1 MNLSPISRLY
11 VGFMAAILLVILV
24 GLLSFNTS
32 QRQSQS
38 GERVKHTYQVLNNVE
53 AIQTLLGDMEAGRR
67 GFRSTSD
74 RRFLQPYEEA
84 SRAIGPAVESLKNL
98 ISDNPSQVERVGHIE
113 ADINSLLHFWQS
125 LDAQG
130 GIRLGYNSQATV
142 TDITT
147 REKAQSDIIR
157 AELNKVTQE
166 EQSLLAIRQKA
177 DQESIERSTYE
188 LLLGTLLTLLIVFWL
203 IYLTVREFRGN
214 RRSEARLQDNFR
226 ELEQLNLASNE
237 KNWLLTGMSAV
248 NDKLQDITD
257 ASSLTQSVLQVL
269 TSYIDLPASAFYCF
283 NEDRQELQMN
293 ASVALPDQVKREY
306 RLGEGLVGQAAL
318 IRTMT
323 VVNDVPSHYWVIQGG
338 SGQATPGQIVCMPLW
353 YNQELK
359 GVLEFASFKPLNE
372 QSRQLLKSTAN
383 NIAVAINA
391 ADGHAKVMH
400 LLQTVQ
406 DQKDELGHQQEELQ
420 QSNEELM
427 RQAEILQ
434 VSEEEL
440 KVQEEE
446 LRQINAELQE
456 RNRTIEIARQDLATK
471 AKELEVNSKYKSEFL
486 ANMSHE
492 LRTPL
497 NSVLILAR
505 LLADN
510 KLSNLN
516 DKQVEYANIIHKSG
530 TDLLDLINDIL
541 DLSKIEAGK
550 IDLFM
555 EPVPIADIVRDM
567 SQLFSVVAE
576 EKGVRLITEVD
587 PSVPAYLTTDRQ
599 RTQQIIKN
607 MLSNAFKFTPKA
619 GSVTLSFHLTERPG
633 ESMTPTRPAM
643 AIAVTDTGIG
653 IAPEKQQLIFEA
665 FQQADGSTSR
675 KFGGTGLGLSISKEL
690 IRRLGGELTL
700 QSEVGKGS
708 TFTIYLPLTI
718 SADQPDPAVLP
729 TVGTMATVTPA
740 TTGAQPTRL
749 TDDRHTLEATDT
761 VILIIEDDP
770 VFAGIVRDFAREK
783 NYKTIVAL
791 RGDEGLE
798 AARQYRPSAIIMD
811 IGLPV
816 VNGWDILKIIK
827 NDEDLKHIPV
837 HVISAMDESS
847 SLSSDILAYSTKPIQ
862 KKDLEGILAVISK
875 QLNEGG
881 KKVLVVTGDHLTAG
895 SIDPLLD
902 ERHFDLHCDYATSA
916 DQAKKLLDDQAY
928 GCIIADIGQDV
939 DQGILD
945 LQAIQAAIQ
954 PKHIPVIIYLDKDLT
969 PAYEREL
976 HKISH
981 IIIRDSFLA
990 KNRLMDE
997 LELFFYKVKAVEQKP
1012 QPLYAETTPSDNN
1025 LLGRKVL
1032 LVDDDMRNVFALSTL
1047 LESQQMTVV
1056 TAGDGQEALDLL
1068 EENPDIDLVLMDVMM
1083 PTMDGYEATRHIRTN
1098 KQFTNL
1104 PVIALTAKA
1113 MAGDREKCLD
1123 AGASDYITKPVDSN
1137 QLVSLM
1143 RVWLSQ

>member
-1 MNLSPISRLY
+1 MNLSPIARLY
-11 VGFMAAILLVILV
+11 VGFLAAILLVILV
-24 GLLSFNTS
+24 GYLSFNTF
-32 QRQSQS
+32 QRQSRS
-38 GERVKHTYQVLNNVE
+38 GERVKHTYQVLNKVE
-53 AIQTLLGDMEAGRR
+53 TLQKLLGDMETGRR

-74 RRFLQPYEEA
+74 RRFLQPYETA
-84 SRAIGPAVESLKNL
+84 SRSIGPALAVLQNL
-98 ISDNPSQVERVGHIE
+98 ISDNSAQVERVGRIE
-113 ADINSLLHFWQS
+113 TDINKLLSFWQS
-125 LDAQG
+125 LDARG
-130 GIRLGYNSQATV
+130 GVNSGQYSQTAIIDV
-142 TDITT
+142 TN
-147 REKAQSDIIR
+147 REKAQTDVIR
-157 AELNKVTQE
+157 SELNKVTQA
-166 EQSLLAIRQKA
+166 EQMLLSIRQKA
-177 DQESIERSTYE
+177 DDESVRQSTYE
-188 LLLGTLLTLLIVFWL
+188 LLLGTLLTLLIVSWL

-214 RRSEARLQDNFR
+214 RRSEALLQDNFR

-237 KNWLLTGMSAV
+237 KNWLLTGMSIV

-257 ASSLTQSVLQVL
+257 TSSLTQSVLQAL
-269 TSYIDLPASAFYCF
+269 TTYINLPASAFYCF
-283 NEDRQELQMN
+283 NEDRQELLMN
-293 ASVALPDQVKREY
+293 ASVALPKEVKQTY
-306 RLGEGLVGQAAL
+306 QLGEGLIGQAAL
-318 IRTMT
+318 ARTMT
-323 VVNDVPSHYWVIQGG
+323 VVNDVPSHYWAIEGG

-359 GVLEFASFKPLNE
+359 GVLEFASFQPLNE

-446 LRQINAELQE
+446 LRQINTELQE
-456 RNRTIEIARQDLATK
+456 RNRTIEIARQDLSTK

-516 DKQVEYANIIHKSG
+516 DKQIEYANIIHKSG

-555 EPVPIADIVRDM
+555 EPVPVSDIVRDM

-576 EKGVRLITEVD
+576 EKGVQLLTSVD
-587 PSVPAYLTTDRQ
+587 PSVPAFITTDRQ

-619 GSVTLSFHLTERPG
+619 GSVTLSFHLTERPADT
-633 ESMTPTRPAM
+633 MTATRPVM

-690 IRRLGGELTL
+690 IRKLGGELTL

-708 TFTIYLPLTI
+708 TFTIYLPLTVA
-718 SADQPDPAVLP
+718 ADQPHQPVVQQPASLTPVP
-729 TVGTMATVTPA
+729 VTTSVPA
-740 TTGAQPTRL
+740 QLA
-749 TDDRHTLEATDT
+749 DDRHDLGPNDT

-783 NYKTIVAL
+783 NYKTIVSL

-798 AARQYRPSAIIMD
+798 AARQYKPSAIIMD

-816 VNGWDILKIIK
+816 VNGWDILKVLK
-827 NDEDLKHIPV
+827 ADDELKHIPV
-837 HVISAMDESS
+837 HVISAMDQSS
-847 SLSSDILAYSTKPIQ
+847 SLSDDILAYSTKPIQ
-862 KKDLEGILAVISK
+862 KKDLESILAVISK

-895 SIDPLLD
+895 SIDPLLN

-916 DQAKKLLDDQAY
+916 DQAKKLLANQPYD
-928 GCIIADIGQDV
+928 CIIADIGQDV

-945 LQAIQAAIQ
+945 LQAIQAAIL
-954 PKHIPVIIYLDKDLT
+954 PKQIPVIIYLDKDLT
-969 PAYEREL
+969 SSYEREL
-976 HKISH
+976 NRISH

-1012 QPLYAETTPSDNN
+1012 QPLYAETAPSDNN
-1025 LLGRKVL
+1025 LSGRKVL
-1032 LVDDDMRNVFALSTL
+1032 LVDDDMRNVFALSML

-1068 EENPDIDLVLMDVMM
+1068 DENPDIDLVLMDVMM
-1083 PTMDGYEATRHIRTN
+1083 PTMDGYEATRHIRSN

-1123 AGASDYITKPVDSN
+1123 AGASDYITKPVDSH

-1143 RVWLSQ
+1143 RVWLSH